1 MGCGCGK
8 KQVAQRGGKQ
18 PVTKQAASK
27 PGSPKTPLQV
37 RKERVNKLVSIPGK
51 KPK

>member
-8 KQVAQRGGKQ
+8 KQVAQRNAKQ
-18 PVTKQAASK
+18 PLTKQAVSK
-27 PGSPKTPLQV
+27 PGAPKSPLQV
-37 RKERVNKLVSIPGK
+37 RKERVNKLVSIPGT